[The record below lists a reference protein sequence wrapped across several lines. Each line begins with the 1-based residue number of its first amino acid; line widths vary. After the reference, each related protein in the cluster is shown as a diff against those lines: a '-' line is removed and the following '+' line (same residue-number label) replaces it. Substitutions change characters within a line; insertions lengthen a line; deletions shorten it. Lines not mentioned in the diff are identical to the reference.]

1 MSTTTT
7 GRPVGAK
14 GLSKDDLSLWGSTAI
29 GLSSTA
35 PVYSLTATLGLMTV
49 AVGTHTPAAFLV
61 AFIPILFTAF
71 AYKELNSSDPDCGTT
86 FTWAS
91 KAFGKFAGWMGGW
104 GMAVAGVVVLAN
116 LAQIAGKYL
125 WLLIDKNLAENLFL
139 TTCTGVAFIAAMT
152 WVNYRGIDVG
162 EKMQQV
168 FVWIQYGA
176 LAAFVLFA
184 VGTLATGGATAAEPF
199 SWDWFN
205 PFSVTDFAAFTQ
217 AVLLALFVYWGWDTC
232 LALNEETKNPTKT
245 PGRAAVLSSVLLL
258 ATYVGVTVIAMM
270 VAGTGTDGTGLA
282 NEETSGDVLYSLAG
296 AVMGDWSWLIII
308 AVLVSAVSSTQ
319 TTILPTARGTLSM
332 AVQGALP
339 DRFANVH
346 AKYLTPTF
354 STILMGVVSAAYF
367 VGMTMI
373 SANLLTDSIAALGL
387 YIAFYYGLT
396 GYACVWTF
404 RSTLTASA
412 RSLWMR
418 GILPLAGAVMMT
430 IAFAVSAVDMLRP
443 DYGETAFGGIG
454 GTFLIG
460 IGSLAVGA
468 VLMTAWYATA
478 GRRAG
483 TGLTRSST
491 DN

>member
-7 GRPVGAK
+7 GRAVGAK
-14 GLSKDDLSLWGSTAI
+14 GLSKDDISLWGSTAI

-35 PVYSLTATLGLMTV
+35 PVYSLTATLGLMAV
-49 AVGTHTPAAFLV
+49 AVGTHMPAAFLL
-61 AFIPILFTAF
+61 AFIPMLFTAI
-71 AYKELNSSDPDCGTT
+71 AYKELNTSDPDCGTT

-104 GMAVAGVVVLAN
+104 GMAISGIVVLAN

-125 WLLIDKNLAENLFL
+125 WLLIDKDLAENLFL

-184 VGTLATGGATAAEPF
+184 VGTLATGGAPAAEPF

-205 PFSVTDFAAFTQ
+205 PFSVTDFTAFTQ
-217 AVLLALFVYWGWDTC
+217 AILLALFVYWGWDTC

-270 VAGTGTDGTGLA
+270 VAGTGAEGTGLA
-282 NEETSGDVLYSLAG
+282 NEETTGDVLYSLAG
-296 AVMGDWSWLIII
+296 SVMGDWSWLIIA
-308 AVLVSAVSSTQ
+308 AVLISAVSSTQ

-332 AVQGALP
+332 AVHGALP
-339 DRFANVH
+339 DRFATVH

-354 STILMGVVSAAYF
+354 STILMGAVSAVFY

-373 SANLLTDSIAALGL
+373 SADLLTDSIAALGL

-396 GYACVWTF
+396 GYACAWTF
-404 RSTLTASA
+404 RRSLTSSA

-418 GILPLAGAVMMT
+418 GILPLAGAIMMT
-430 IAFAVSAVDMLRP
+430 VAFTVSAVDMFRA
-443 DYGETAFGGIG
+443 DYGETEFAGIG

-460 IGSLAVGA
+460 VGSLAVGA
-468 VLMTAWYATA
+468 VLMTAWYGTA
-478 GRRAG
+478 GRRAAA
-483 TGLTRSST
+483 S
-491 DN
+491 